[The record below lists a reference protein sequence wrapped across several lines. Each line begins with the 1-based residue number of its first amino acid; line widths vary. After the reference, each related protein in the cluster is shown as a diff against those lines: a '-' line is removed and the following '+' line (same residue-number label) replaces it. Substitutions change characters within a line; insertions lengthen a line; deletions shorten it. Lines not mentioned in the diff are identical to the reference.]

1 MVILI
6 CVQFVLLVL
15 LVYCIY
21 LVTNKG
27 IATNFVK
34 WVMAISSIGILAVAD
49 KFKLIAW
56 IITVSVIWIIKYKKK
71 KNELT

>member
-1 MVILI
+1 MIILI
-6 CVQFVLLVL
+6 CVQFVLLAL

-27 IATNFVK
+27 VTTSFVK

-56 IITVSVIWIIKYKKK
+56 IVTVGLVWLIKYKKK